1 MILLINL
8 LVLLIVSFILNFP
21 MTRKPLSEDDGNWYY
36 PAVFRNKGCRL
47 YKNYIWASGYFCVHW
62 LASIIYNLLNIKN
75 IAVFYYLK
83 IIWYSLT
90 SISIYWLTFCFWHND
105 ILSLTSGL
113 VFAIVTAV
121 PNTLFMLTYGEHFFI
136 LPINL
141 SIIFTYYGISTG
153 NPLFFLLAGLSS
165 AWAFQIKP
173 TALIFCILLPISFY
187 LSPECYWIIGIYF
200 TAFFSLNL
208 LPLLIIQRKKGNE
221 HKSYLRG
228 FIGPIIVLTK
238 IVFDRLRI
246 KTFNLFMDKI
256 MDWLEFSKTGV
267 AYIENHHGKNIKVQ
281 WLSLKRFM
289 LPAIKD
295 LYLVLILAAGQVLY
309 LFIKFD
315 YFTFSIILLFIV
327 FILMQQVQKNYYT
340 PHFNPCWAPISI
352 LAAKTIW
359 DIWPYLLNSGAVGWT
374 MLAFIGIESIKI
386 GKIVIKSF
394 FKSERNT
401 FGYLGPMLGT
411 LFRLPESIGK
421 YIQENSKENEK
432 LFVWGDQPSIYL
444 YAKRESFD
452 SKYLI
457 LYAHNGRIVEEK
469 NLLGSLRESP
479 PELLIFYNY
488 KVNDGWNIQRLQDT
502 IGVPYNIVNNFK
514 ITDNQGRTIKD
525 QRGIIL
531 DFPLYRRDD
540 ERYKETL
547 LDRALI
553 AKKNKDNDNAQKYL
567 EDILEILPKGFEASI
582 RLSMM
587 RNNTCDV
594 NSARSYLEKQ
604 LVENHNTVENAILLR
619 LLAEIEVAVGNT
631 DSALKNYEKSHNS
644 NPNDFRI
651 HNGLGGLYYS
661 MGKLEE
667 AFKSFQKALE
677 LHPYSSDVL
686 NNIGV
691 ILSQAGKREDA
702 TKCFQRALS
711 LMPSNPDAIK
721 NYESI
726 KSL

>member
-1 MILLINL
+1 
-8 LVLLIVSFILNFP
+8 
-21 MTRKPLSEDDGNWYY
+21 
-36 PAVFRNKGCRL
+36 
-47 YKNYIWASGYFCVHW
+47 
-62 LASIIYNLLNIKN
+62 
-75 IAVFYYLK
+75 
-83 IIWYSLT
+83 
-90 SISIYWLTFCFWHND
+90 
-105 ILSLTSGL
+105 
-113 VFAIVTAV
+113 
-121 PNTLFMLTYGEHFFI
+121 
-136 LPINL
+136 
-141 SIIFTYYGISTG
+141 
-153 NPLFFLLAGLSS
+153 
-165 AWAFQIKP
+165 
-173 TALIFCILLPISFY
+173 
-187 LSPECYWIIGIYF
+187 
-200 TAFFSLNL
+200 

-221 HKSYLRG
+221 HKHYLRG
-228 FIGPIIVLTK
+228 LIGPVIALINMIIYRTK
-238 IVFDRLRI
+238 I
-246 KTFNLFMDKI
+246 KLFGAIFSNILK
-256 MDWLEFSKTGV
+256 WLELNDQGY
-267 AYIENHHGKNIKVQ
+267 AYIKNHHDKNLRVQ
-281 WLSLKRFM
+281 WASFKRFM
-289 LPAIKD
+289 LPAITD
-295 LYLVLILAAGQVLY
+295 LYLILILAVVQVLC

-315 YFTFSIILLFIV
+315 YFAFSMILLFVV
-327 FILMQQVQKNYYT
+327 FLLMQQAQKNYYT
-340 PHFNPCWAPISI
+340 PHFNSCWAPISI

-359 DIWPYLLNSGAVGWT
+359 DMWPFLLNSGALGWA
-374 MLAFIGIESIKI
+374 MLTFIGIESIKI

-411 LFRLPESIGK
+411 LFRLPESIGQ
-421 YIQENSKENEK
+421 YIQQNSKESEK

-444 YAKRESFD
+444 YSKREAFD
-452 SKYLI
+452 TNYLF
-457 LYAHNGRIVEEK
+457 LYAHHGRILGEK
-469 NLLGSLRESP
+469 ELLESLREKP
-479 PELLIFYNY
+479 PELLFFYNY
-488 KVNDGWNIQRLQDT
+488 KVNDGWNIEKLQDT
-502 IGVPYNIVNNFK
+502 IGIPYNLVKSFK

-525 QRGIIL
+525 QRGIIYE
-531 DFPLYRRDD
+531 FPLYRRDD
-540 ERYKETL
+540 SKYKEIL

-553 AKKNKDNDNAQKYL
+553 AKKNGGADSAQKYL

-587 RNNTCDV
+587 RHNTCDV

-604 LVENHNTVENAILLR
+604 LAENHNAVENAILLR

-702 TKCFQRALS
+702 TKCFQKALL

-721 NYESI
+721 NYETI
-726 KSL
+726 KSLSKATK